1 MQLNTIK
8 PAEGSKKNR
17 RRVGRGMGSGLG
29 KTGGR
34 GHNGQKSR
42 SGASRKIGFEGGQM
56 PLHRRLPKR
65 GFTSLMRDFRA
76 EITVGTLAKLG
87 LTEVDLLA
95 LKAAR
100 AIANDAKMVKVIGGG
115 EIKVAVTLN
124 GIAATANARKAII
137 AAGGTVVDAPE
148 APKGKLQA
156 KTPAAAK

>member
-87 LTEVDLLA
+87 LAEVDLLA

-115 EIKVAVTLN
+115 EINVAVTLN
-124 GIAATANARKAII
+124 GVAVTAGARKAIV
-137 AAGGTVVDAPE
+137 AAGGTVVDAVE